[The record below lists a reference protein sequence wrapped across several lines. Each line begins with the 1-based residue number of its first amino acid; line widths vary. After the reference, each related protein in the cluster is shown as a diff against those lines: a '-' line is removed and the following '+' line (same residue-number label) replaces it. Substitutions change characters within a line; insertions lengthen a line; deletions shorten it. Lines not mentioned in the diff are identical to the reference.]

1 MADATAGAK
10 TGAPYHHGALKE
22 ALLVAAEAMLE
33 SGGAASVSLRAVA
46 RAAGVSHAAPAHH
59 FGDLDGLLAELAA
72 VGFERFAAH
81 LAAGR
86 DDPGASTKLRGIG
99 LAYVDFAQR
108 WPGMFMLMFR
118 GARPAG
124 ELPRLEA
131 AQAAAFAVLSG
142 QTGVE
147 RGLVDAV
154 AAWAIVHGL
163 AMLLLDGRLPA
174 EVGRRAVVDAV
185 LERLRGD

>member
-1 MADATAGAK
+1 MAKAAGS
-10 TGAPYHHGALKE
+10 YHHGALKD

-33 SGGAASVSLRAVA
+33 AGGAASVSLRAVA

-59 FGDLDGLLAELAA
+59 FGDLEGLLAELGA

-81 LAAGR
+81 LTAGR

-124 ELPRLEA
+124 ERPRLAA